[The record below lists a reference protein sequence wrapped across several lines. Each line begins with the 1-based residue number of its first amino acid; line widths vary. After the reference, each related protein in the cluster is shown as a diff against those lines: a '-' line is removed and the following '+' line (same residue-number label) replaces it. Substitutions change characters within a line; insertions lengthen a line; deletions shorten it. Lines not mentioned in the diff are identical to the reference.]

1 MFSEVGA
8 ILVSFGA
15 IICIGAI
22 LKFTLDILE
31 LQMKSKKKVLDVL
44 NGSFLSSLV
53 GGDNILFNFFR
64 GGNLKKKVWK
74 TLI

>member
-31 LQMKSKKKVLDVL
+31 FQITSKKKVL
-44 NGSFLSSLV
+44 GIFIS
-53 GGDNILFNFFR
+53 NFETYNRYFWVADE
-64 GGNLKKKVWK
+64 KKNS
-74 TLI
+74 